1 MQSNDIQGS
10 IKDCGIHEIEKL
22 AASMESLILSANTHK
37 RPEFDDPRFSEDN
50 KVELLTR
57 VMVRRKFKKAM
68 SARLDE
74 GLAESLKAVLFTY
87 TYPTPPTMDD

>member
-1 MQSNDIQGS
+1 
-10 IKDCGIHEIEKL
+10 
-22 AASMESLILSANTHK
+22 MESSILSTNTHR
-37 RPEFDDPRFSEDN
+37 RPEFDNPRFSEDN

-68 SARLDE
+68 SDRLDE
-74 GLAESLKAVLFTY
+74 GLAESLKAIFFKY

>member
-1 MQSNDIQGS
+1 MKSS
-10 IKDCGIHEIEKL
+10 IL
-22 AASMESLILSANTHK
+22 RTNTHK

-50 KVELLTR
+50 KVELLMR

-74 GLAESLKAVLFTY
+74 GLAESLKAVLFKY
-87 TYPTPPTMDD
+87 TYPTPLTMND